1 MNRHAVNDLIDCSLH
16 RWYRMVSEWRSPAPG
31 TEAGCVTCRE
41 SEFAAVD
48 RRGQWPHDLIHS
60 FVETLEVVTFQLAV
74 SLHEERHCPG
84 TDARSTKPC
93 PTCVA
98 AARSTVQAC
107 AHRHAQDI
115 ADVMTE
121 CALPRLAVYV
131 EKNINLALNA
141 ATRGEWAS

>member
-1 MNRHAVNDLIDCSLH
+1 MNRHAVNDLIDCSLQ
-16 RWYRMVSEWRSPAPG
+16 RWYRLVSEWRQPAAG
-31 TEAGCVTCRE
+31 TEAGCVVCRD
-41 SEFAAVD
+41 SDFSAFD
-48 RRGQWPHDLIHS
+48 RAGHWPHDLFHA
-60 FVETLEVVTFQLAV
+60 FVETLELVTFQLAV
-74 SLHEERHCPG
+74 ALHEERHCRG
-84 TDARSTKPC
+84 EDARSTRPC
-93 PTCVA
+93 SPCLS

-115 ADVMTE
+115 SDVITE